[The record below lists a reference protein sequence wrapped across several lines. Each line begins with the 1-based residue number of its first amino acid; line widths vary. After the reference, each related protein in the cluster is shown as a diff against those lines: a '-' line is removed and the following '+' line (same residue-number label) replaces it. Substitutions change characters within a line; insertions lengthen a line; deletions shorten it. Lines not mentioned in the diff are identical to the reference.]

1 MQVFGNYII
10 SIGEVLLSVLCPQEY
25 LKKFGYIDEPNAGQ
39 RIQHFSQAVR
49 RFQRFAGLKVTGNL
63 TDEER
68 RPML

>member
-1 MQVFGNYII
+1 
-10 SIGEVLLSVLCPQEY
+10 VLCRQEY

-63 TDEER
+63 IDEER
-68 RPML
+68 RPMLR